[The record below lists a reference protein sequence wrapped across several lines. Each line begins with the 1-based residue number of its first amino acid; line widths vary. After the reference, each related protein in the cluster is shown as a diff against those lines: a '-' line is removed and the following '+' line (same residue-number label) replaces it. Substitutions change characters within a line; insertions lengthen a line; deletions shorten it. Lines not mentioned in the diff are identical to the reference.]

1 MPGTNPEVSC
11 GGEAN
16 AEPPTYPEATF
27 EAADASAWV
36 VAVAQQRSRTAFAA
50 LFVAFAPR
58 VKAYLLRRGAAP
70 QTAEELTQDVFFA
83 VWRKA
88 DQFDPQRATASAWI
102 YTVARNLWIDGL
114 RRERRPD
121 DGRID
126 DPGLGPIN
134 PEEELEAKERVRQ
147 LRSAIQALPGS
158 QIAVLRLA
166 FFEDLTH
173 VEIGQ
178 RLGVPLG
185 TVKSRIRLAT
195 AHLSSA
201 LRETNEDRT
210 QI

>member
-1 MPGTNPEVSC
+1 MPSTNPEVPRAS
-11 GGEAN
+11 GAN
-16 AEPPTYPEATF
+16 AKAAAYSAVTF
-27 EAADASAWV
+27 EAADVSACV
-36 VAVAQQRSRTAFAA
+36 IAIARERSRSAFAA

-58 VKAYLLRRGAAP
+58 VKAYLLRHGVPP

-88 DQFDPQRATASAWI
+88 DQFDPLRATASAWI

-114 RRERRPD
+114 RRERRPG

-126 DPGLGPIN
+126 EPGLAPTN
-134 PEEELEAKERVRQ
+134 PEEELEAKERDRQ

-158 QIAVLRLA
+158 QIAVLQMA

-178 RLGVPLG
+178 RLGVALG

-201 LRETNEDRT
+201 LRETTDDRS